1 MDSKVSKLSKHPL
14 RPSLFPN
21 RSPYLRIL
29 PVAVG
34 DPSAIYDPP
43 LSQHLRN
50 ITFVAPNGI
59 SPIVEECIQS
69 SGKINKKNH
78 FFVFIWST
86 ALNILHVF

>member
-21 RSPYLRIL
+21 RSPYLRIF

-34 DPSAIYDPP
+34 DPSANYDPP

-69 SGKINKKNH
+69 SGKINKKIIFCIYLEH
-78 FFVFIWST
+78 SVEYFTCFF
-86 ALNILHVF
+86 